1 MAKDFNGGST
11 TDMVLDGIDLTN
23 KRVFVTG
30 ATSGL
35 GAETARALVA
45 RGATVVGTARDA
57 QSQADAADAIGAA
70 ARFGGSFRVVSLS
83 LDDLAS
89 VRKTADALVEEA
101 EPFDLVIANAG
112 VMATPFQHTKD
123 GFELQFGVNVVG
135 HFVLI
140 QRLAPLMREGA
151 RLIVLSSN
159 SHRYADADL
168 EDPNFER
175 TAYEPWFSYSRA
187 KTGNALLALAFDLK
201 NRDRG
206 IRAASVH
213 PGLIQT
219 GIGRH
224 LDPLET
230 QATMKAVEEQRAA
243 AGKLPFEGKTIP
255 QGAATTVWAGVVAD
269 AGMIGGRYCEDCS
282 LARTLEDDEEAD
294 LLEGGVRR
302 YALDPEHA
310 LAYWAMLERLTS
322 ERG

>member
-1 MAKDFNGGST
+1 MAKEFNGSST
-11 TDMVLDGIDLTN
+11 TDMVLDGVDLTG

-57 QSQADAADAIGAA
+57 QSQVDAVAAIRTA
-70 ARFGGSFRVVSLS
+70 ARSGGSFRVVSLA

-89 VRKTADALVEEA
+89 VRKAADAIVEEA
-101 EPFDLVIANAG
+101 EPFDLIIANAG

-123 GFELQFGVNVVG
+123 GFELQFGVNVIG
-135 HFVLI
+135 HFILI
-140 QRLAPLMREGA
+140 QRLAPLMRDGA

-168 EDPNFER
+168 EDPNFEH
-175 TAYEPWFSYSRA
+175 TAYEPWFSYSRS

-224 LDPLET
+224 LDPTQTQET
-230 QATMKAVEEQRAA
+230 LKAVAEERAA
-243 AGKLPFEGKTIP
+243 AGKPPFVGKTIP

-269 AGMIGGRYCEDCS
+269 PVVIGGRYCEDCG

-302 YALDPEHA
+302 YALDSEHA
-310 LAYWAMLERLTS
+310 LAYWAMLERLTG
-322 ERG
+322 ERS

>member
-1 MAKDFNGGST
+1 MAKVFDRYSMADT
-11 TDMVLDGIDLTN
+11 VLKGINLTG

-35 GAETARALVA
+35 GAETARALVV
-45 RGATVVGTARDA
+45 RGASVVGTARDA
-57 QSQADAADAIGAA
+57 QVQTDDVAAIGAA
-70 ARFGGSFRVVSLS
+70 ARSSGSFRVVSLA

-89 VRKTADALVEEA
+89 VRKAADALVEEA
-101 EPFDLVIANAG
+101 APFDLVIANAG
-112 VMATPFQHTKD
+112 VMATPFERTKD

-159 SHRYADADL
+159 SHRFADADL
-168 EDPNFER
+168 EDPNFAH
-175 TAYEPWFSYSRA
+175 TAYEPWLSYSRS

-201 NRDRG
+201 NRARG

-224 LDPLET
+224 LDPAQT
-230 QATMKAVEEQRAA
+230 QATMKAVGEQRAA
-243 AGKLPFEGKTIP
+243 AGKPPFEGKSIA
-255 QGAATTVWAGVVAD
+255 QGAATTVWAGIVAD
-269 AGMIGGRYCEDCS
+269 AEMIGGRYCEDCGE
-282 LARTLEDDEEAD
+282 AHTLDDSEEAD

-310 LAYWAMLERLTS
+310 LAYWAMLERLTG

>member
-1 MAKDFNGGST
+1 MAKDLNEHST
-11 TDMVLDGIDLTN
+11 ADGVLEGVDLRG
-23 KRVFVTG
+23 KHVFVTG
-30 ATSGL
+30 AVSGL

-45 RGATVVGTARDA
+45 RGASVIGTAREA
-57 QSQADAADAIGAA
+57 RVHAETVAEIREAA
-70 ARFGGSFRVVSLS
+70 AFGGSFQVVALE

-89 VRKTADALVEEA
+89 VRKAADALVERGER
-101 EPFDLVIANAG
+101 FDLVVANAG
-112 VMATPFQHTKD
+112 VMATPFGRTKD

-140 QRLAPLMREGA
+140 QRLTPLMREGA

-159 SHRYADADL
+159 SHRFADADL
-168 EDPNFER
+168 DDPNFEH
-175 TAYEPWFSYSRA
+175 TEYEPWFSYSRA

-224 LDPLET
+224 LDPAET
-230 QATMKAVEEQRAA
+230 QATMRTVTEEREK
-243 AGKLPFEGKTIP
+243 AGKPPFEGKTIA

-269 AGMIGGRYCEDCS
+269 PDVIGGRYCEDCGV
-282 LARTLEDDEEAD
+282 ADTLSDDEEAD

-302 YALDPEHA
+302 YALDPDHA
-310 LAYWAMLERLTS
+310 LAYWEMLERLAS
-322 ERG
+322 ERD